1 LKLTLEEYSSW
12 MTKELDQLV
21 KPTTTKGQK
30 LLDESNRALGEAR
43 GYFEDLA
50 KKGDRD
56 MAGKRDPVSYRAA
69 RLVGHSAR
77 EASQTL
83 SKVEPP
89 QEVAWDNL
97 KAFKDSLS
105 GVSRSLRDIRSRT
118 VAQLSGFYILDM
130 RSFSG
135 VNDRIAKQSERL
147 LHFLEGDGSSLQKAR
162 TLTSVLSDVQNARK
176 EMYERKREANS
187 LAQSREALAS
197 QSAALSAE
205 LVKLENNGLVSE
217 LLTVEKNLRS
227 ESRHFR
233 TENLAHLKRPLR
245 RLRDLSV
252 RGEVPLGLDERE
264 ALGLYIQS
272 PYRSFLSSKA
282 GPHLQSILENLRGAL
297 GSGKLGFKP
306 RKAARVLAQLEQL
319 TSTGELLVRQTEG
332 RSLLARRRRLLQD
345 SNCRSMYEL
354 RKQTLEKLET
364 VKSEATEVQAKQ
376 FALDEKS
383 ALLSTRIQELLMLL
397 ETRTK
402 QYTGKEVQVERTEA
416 LPVSPR

>member
-1 LKLTLEEYSSW
+1 MKLTLEEYSSW
-12 MTKELDQLV
+12 ISKQLDQLV

-30 LLDESNRALGEAR
+30 LLDESNRALEEAR

-50 KKGDRD
+50 KKGDKD

-83 SKVEPP
+83 ARVQPP

-105 GVSRSLRDIRSRT
+105 GATRSLRDIRSRT

-147 LHFLEGDGSSLQKAR
+147 THFLEGEGSSLQKAR
-162 TLTSVLSDVQNARK
+162 TLTSVLSDAQNARK
-176 EMYERKREANS
+176 EMEERKSEAKS
-187 LAQSREALAS
+187 LTQSREALAS
-197 QSAALSAE
+197 QRAAVSAE
-205 LVKLENNGLVSE
+205 LEKLENNALVRE
-217 LLTVEKNLRS
+217 LLAVEKNLRN

-245 RLRDLSV
+245 RLRDLSE
-252 RGEVPLGLDERE
+252 RGEVPLGLEERE

-282 GPHLQSILENLRGAL
+282 GPHLKTILENLRGAL

-306 RKAARVLAQLEQL
+306 RKTARVLAQLEQL
-319 TSTGELLVRQTEG
+319 ASTGELLVRQTEG
-332 RSLLARRRRLLQD
+332 RSLLTRRRKLLQD
-345 SNCRSMYEL
+345 SNCRSMFEL

-364 VKSEATEVQAKQ
+364 VKSEAIEAQAKQ
-376 FALDEKS
+376 LALEEKL
-383 ALLSTRIQELLMLL
+383 ALLNKRIQELLVLL

-402 QYTGKEVQVERTEA
+402 QYTGHEVQVERPEV